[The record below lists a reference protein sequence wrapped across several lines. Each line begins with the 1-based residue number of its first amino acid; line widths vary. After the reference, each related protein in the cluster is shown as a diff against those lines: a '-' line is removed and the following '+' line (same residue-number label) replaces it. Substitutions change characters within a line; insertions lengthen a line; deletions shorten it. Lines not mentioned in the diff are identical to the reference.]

1 MEMVLKLSDQKWQEH
16 VADRL
21 GVVAAFQETL
31 ERIDREVLRQ
41 AEEMDPW
48 IRPYFHSLLA
58 SRGKRLRPL
67 LVVLSAGA
75 SGGVR
80 DDHIEL
86 AVVVEMIH
94 VATLVHDD
102 ILDGALIRRGEP
114 TATSRWGNE
123 VSVLLGDTLFAHAL
137 RICAK
142 LPEGSVERVASA
154 VCTVCSGEILQT
166 QRRFDWG
173 LREADYFQ
181 IIERKTG
188 ELFRMPC
195 EVSGWLNGVADD
207 QSRALGRYGMALGIA
222 YQIYDD
228 CLDLLGKEEVTGKT
242 LGTDWGGGKPTLPIL
257 YLLDAKDGTRRAELI
272 DAFHR
277 GSFTSRDD
285 LIPLLAENGVL
296 PMTQSKLEGILRGA
310 RNELRTLA
318 SGDAKQA
325 LEEVVDLLGSQVDRL
340 LEGMLTENR
349 QPEGVRSG
357 AKKGEQTEGK

>member
-1 MEMVLKLSDQKWQEH
+1 MV
-16 VADRL
+16 A
-21 GVVAAFQETL
+21 GFQDTL
-31 ERIDREVLRQ
+31 EQIDREISRQ
-41 AEEMDPW
+41 AEEIDSW
-48 IRPYFHSLLA
+48 IRPHFRSLLA

-67 LVVLSAGA
+67 LVVLSAGV
-75 SGGVR
+75 SGGIR
-80 DDHIEL
+80 ADHVAL

-102 ILDGALIRRGEP
+102 ILDGAAIRRGEP

-142 LPEGSVERVASA
+142 LPAGSVERVATA

-166 QRRFDWG
+166 QRRFDWS
-173 LREADYFQ
+173 LREEDYFE

-195 EVSGWLNGVADD
+195 EVSAWLNGVPEEAG
-207 QSRALGRYGMALGIA
+207 RALGRYGMALGIA

-228 CLDLLGKEEVTGKT
+228 CLDLLGKEELTGKT

-257 YLLDAKDGTRRAELI
+257 YLLASRSGPEREELI

-277 GSFTSRDD
+277 GRFASRED
-285 LIPLLAENGVL
+285 LLPLLAENGVL
-296 PMTQSKLEGILRGA
+296 PKTRSKVEAILSCA
-310 RNELRTLA
+310 RNELAGFSPGEPRRA
-318 SGDAKQA
+318 M
-325 LEEVVDLLGSQVDRL
+325 EEVIDLLGNQVDRL
-340 LEGMLTENR
+340 IEGMSAGRRAENML
-349 QPEGVRSG
+349 PGG
-357 AKKGEQTEGK
+357 A

>member
-1 MEMVLKLSDQKWQEH
+1 MVLKVSDQKWQEH

-21 GVVAAFQETL
+21 GVVAAFLETL
-31 ERIDREVLRQ
+31 EEINREVLRQ
-41 AEEMDPW
+41 AEELDPW

-67 LVVLSAGA
+67 LVVLSASA

-80 DDHIEL
+80 PDHINL

-102 ILDGALIRRGEP
+102 ILDGALLRRGEP
-114 TATSRWGNE
+114 TATSRWGTE

-142 LPEGSVERVASA
+142 LPEGSVERVATA

-173 LREADYFQ
+173 LREEEYFR

-195 EVSGWLNGVADD
+195 EVSAWLNGVSDET
-207 QSRALGRYGMALGIA
+207 SRALGRYGMALGIA

-228 CLDLLGKEEVTGKT
+228 CLDLLGKEEATGKT

-257 YLLDAKDGTRRAELI
+257 YLLDSKNGARRDELV

-277 GSFTSRDD
+277 GSFTRRDD
-285 LIPLLAENGVL
+285 LWPLLAENGVL
-296 PMTQSKLEGILRGA
+296 PKTQGKVVDILRSA
-310 RNELRTLA
+310 RSELDVLA
-318 SGDAKQA
+318 PGDSKRA
-325 LEEVVDLLGSQVDRL
+325 LEEVVDLLGNQVERL
-340 LEGMLTENR
+340 IEEIPAGQSYQERAPNGPR
-349 QPEGVRSG
+349 
-357 AKKGEQTEGK
+357 KGEEVEKK

>member
-1 MEMVLKLSDQKWQEH
+1 MKLSDQKWQEH
-16 VADRL
+16 VVDRL

-31 ERIDREVLRQ
+31 DQIDREVLRQ
-41 AEEMDPW
+41 AEELDPW
-48 IRPYFHSLLA
+48 IRPHFHALLA

-67 LVVLSAGA
+67 LVALSASA
-75 SGGVR
+75 SGGIR
-80 DDHIEL
+80 ADHIQL

-154 VCTVCSGEILQT
+154 VCTVCAGEILQT

-173 LREADYFQ
+173 LREEDYFE
-181 IIERKTG
+181 IIGRKTG

-195 EVSGWLNGVADD
+195 EVSAWLNGVSDD
-207 QSRALGRYGMALGIA
+207 VCRSLGRYGMALGVA

-257 YLLDAKDGTRRAELI
+257 YLLDSKDGTHRNELI
-272 DAFHR
+272 DAFHQ
-277 GSFTSRDD
+277 GHFTSRDD
-285 LIPLLAENGVL
+285 LLPMLAENGVL
-296 PMTQSKLEGILRGA
+296 PKTQRKVQSILSSA
-310 RNELRTLA
+310 RNELAVL
-318 SGDAKQA
+318 SPGDSKRA
-325 LEEVVDLLGSQVDRL
+325 LVEVADLLGSQADGLV
-340 LEGMLTENR
+340 EGMLAGQGDRATGLAAGAGGVTE
-349 QPEGVRSG
+349 
-357 AKKGEQTEGK
+357 

>member
-1 MEMVLKLSDQKWQEH
+1 MVLKRSDQKWQEH

-21 GVVAAFQETL
+21 GVEAAFQETL
-31 ERIDREVLRQ
+31 GQIDREVLRQ
-41 AEEMDPW
+41 ADEMDPW

-67 LVVLSAGA
+67 LAVLSADA

-80 DDHIEL
+80 ADHIHL

-142 LPEGSVERVASA
+142 LPDGSVERVATA
-154 VCTVCSGEILQT
+154 VCTVCAGEILQT
-166 QRRFDWG
+166 QRRFDWN
-173 LREADYFQ
+173 LREEDYFE
-181 IIERKTG
+181 IIGRKTG

-195 EVSGWLNGVADD
+195 EVSAWLNGVSDD
-207 QSRALGRYGMALGIA
+207 TSRALGRYGMALGIA

-228 CLDLLGKEEVTGKT
+228 CLDLLGNEEATGKT

-257 YLLDAKDGTRRAELI
+257 CLLDSKNGILRKDLI
-272 DAFHR
+272 DAFER
-277 GSFTSRDD
+277 GSFASRDD
-285 LIPLLAENGVL
+285 LLPLLVDHGAL
-296 PMTQSKLEGILRGA
+296 PKTQSRVSGILRSA
-310 RNELRTLA
+310 RNELEVL
-318 SGDAKQA
+318 SQGDSRRA
-325 LEEVVDLLGSQVDRL
+325 LEEVADLLGNQVDRL
-340 LEGMLTENR
+340 VEGMLTGCR
-349 QPEGVRSG
+349 CPEAVQNKVS
-357 AKKGEQTEGK
+357 KGEEAE

>member
-1 MEMVLKLSDQKWQEH
+1 MKLSDQKWQEH

-31 ERIDREVLRQ
+31 EQIDREVARQ

-48 IRPYFHSLLA
+48 IRPHFHSLLA

-67 LVVLSAGA
+67 LVVLAAGV

-80 DDHIEL
+80 ADHIAL

-137 RICAK
+137 RICAR
-142 LPEGSVERVASA
+142 LPEGSVERVATA

-166 QRRFDWG
+166 QRRFDWD
-173 LREADYFQ
+173 LREEDYFR

-195 EVSGWLNGVADD
+195 EVSAWLNGVPDD
-207 QSRALGRYGMALGIA
+207 ASRALGRYGMALGIA

-257 YLLDAKDGTRRAELI
+257 YLLDSKNGTWRNELI

-277 GSFTSRDD
+277 GSFTSRED
-285 LIPLLAENGVL
+285 LLPLLADNGVL
-296 PMTQSKLEGILRGA
+296 PRTQSKVEGILRGA
-310 RNELRTLA
+310 RNELAALA
-318 SGDAKQA
+318 PGDSKQA

-340 LEGMLTENR
+340 IEGMLAGHRAPDAFPSGTDGEDRVKVREN
-349 QPEGVRSG
+349 E
-357 AKKGEQTEGK
+357 

>member
-1 MEMVLKLSDQKWQEH
+1 M
-16 VADRL
+16 ADRL
-21 GVVAAFQETL
+21 GAVTAFQEAL
-31 ERIDREVLRQ
+31 DQIDREVLRQ
-41 AEEMDPW
+41 ADELDPW
-48 IRPYFHSLLA
+48 IRPHFHSLLA

-67 LVVLSAGA
+67 LVVLAAGA

-80 DDHIEL
+80 ADHIDL

-94 VATLVHDD
+94 VATLIHDD
-102 ILDGALIRRGEP
+102 ILDGARIRRGEP

-142 LPEGSVERVASA
+142 LPEGAVERVASA
-154 VCTVCSGEILQT
+154 VCTVCAGEILQT

-173 LREADYFQ
+173 LREEDYFQ

-195 EVSGWLNGVADD
+195 EVSAWLNGVPDHV
-207 QSRALGRYGMALGIA
+207 SHALGRYGMALGSA

-257 YLLDAKDGTRRAELI
+257 YLLDSKNGTRRNELI

-277 GSFTSRDD
+277 GKFTSRDD
-285 LIPLLAENGVL
+285 LLPLLAENGVL
-296 PMTQSKLEGILRGA
+296 PRTQKKVEGILRSA
-310 RNELRTLA
+310 RNELATL
-318 SGDAKQA
+318 SPGDSKQA
-325 LEEVVDLLGSQVDRL
+325 LEEVADLLSSQADRL
-340 LEGMLTENR
+340 VEGMLERHRHPEADRKAEETE
-349 QPEGVRSG
+349 
-357 AKKGEQTEGK
+357 